1 MILLPKSKPTKIKIC
16 SDIFNACLEHNSA
29 YRYNTLILLF
39 YYMSLFSID
48 IFQVHWLSF
57 WADMRDWPAKD
68 TCWGPDCPCLPWHPS
83 DTPLTVPVGSLSS
96 HQQVSQAR
104 SNINQ
109 IYVISQKNLLKKKIK
124 LHVDYQSI
132 FWSLFHNHDQILRS
146 FCYIYTV
153 ESSLLMMHQCK
164 RNFEVNSHRWINIPT
179 KKLQIN
185 ELYTMYN
192 ETK

>member
-1 MILLPKSKPTKIKIC
+1 MILLPKSKPSKIKIC

-39 YYMSLFSID
+39 YYISLFSID

-57 WADMRDWPAKD
+57 WADVRDWPARD

-83 DTPLTVPVGSLSS
+83 DTPLTVPVGSPSS

-109 IYVISQKNLLKKKIK
+109 IYSAPSIYRQHLFRADFGIKARVAIYRGIGIS
-124 LHVDYQSI
+124 
-132 FWSLFHNHDQILRS
+132 WA
-146 FCYIYTV
+146 
-153 ESSLLMMHQCK
+153 
-164 RNFEVNSHRWINIPT
+164 FE
-179 KKLQIN
+179 L
-185 ELYTMYN
+185 
-192 ETK
+192 